1 MSKEDDAKKLIAS
14 VLKGQPPHP
23 LNAEAQLLAS
33 KIVDTLKDH
42 GYQKYDEPKSQSHTS
57 IES

>member
-14 VLKGQPPHP
+14 VLKGQPHP